1 MKEQS
6 LDPQNSWEI
15 RNISMMGDK
24 ANLGL
29 AESLDGEIDNGLL
42 QEGVRFCDL
51 VSRLIAAPPPSGP
64 LLERSNKGR
73 DALMKEI
80 ITVELVRKQGITLE
94 NISEQL
100 REIKCVFESILSS
113 TKTKPN
119 VEQVTHAQ
127 ELLASISSAF
137 YRTDIANLRA
147 MKEKRSLKA
156 YG

>member
-29 AESLDGEIDNGLL
+29 AESLDGEIDKSLL

-51 VSRLIAAPPPSGP
+51 VSGLIAAPPPSGS
-64 LLERSNKGR
+64 LLERSIKGR
-73 DALMKEI
+73 EALMKEI
-80 ITVELVRKQGITLE
+80 INLELVGKQGITLE
-94 NISEQL
+94 KISEQL
-100 REIKCVFESILSS
+100 KEIKNVFESILTSPE
-113 TKTKPN
+113 TKPR
-119 VEQVTHAQ
+119 VEQVAHAQ
-127 ELLASISSAF
+127 ELLGSISSAF